1 MIIFRES
8 EYNAWA
14 ALNEKYLRLQ
24 GEARRKYNKDKDRA
38 AYDRTLFDLERQE
51 TEERAA
57 IEEPAKFRTV
67 KNFSDKRIFEDAQA
81 TILYHA
87 YRAYQE
93 ADATGQA
100 PDFSTYG
107 GVVDLRIN
115 EHITE
120 LREDREQP
128 EKADLLCDLVDRY
141 KAGDIS
147 REECEP
153 YKDYELI
160 RVELPVN
167 KKMAPIKGDP
177 GNALIIANTV
187 FPNEF
192 MTTTDKVSNKLFEGA
207 IAPLV
212 ETTVANAKRGAARE
226 LNTVI
231 TINYDDLQE
240 VQLLN
245 RPKGL
250 TAYDREVSDAILSL
264 NILGGNEIFTD
275 QMIYRT
281 MTGNPGAKLS
291 KKQQDQITQSI
302 AVLRG
307 TIVKLSVSPEEAEA
321 YGMDA
326 INYEGNLLM
335 IERVE
340 IKIKGQAV
348 NAYRLRRAPILY
360 EYAEGKNQIARV
372 PIEVV
377 NTGLVK
383 TTDTIEL
390 QGYLL
395 RRITA
400 MRNSAMSRTI
410 LYSTIYDRLKI
421 GEGLANA
428 NQVYKKKNKVNE
440 FIIKI
445 LEEWKEKAFIVDY
458 KVNKKG
464 TSTVSVT
471 IEP

>member
-1 MIIFRES
+1 MIIFKES

-14 ALNEKYLRLQ
+14 ALNEKYLRLYA
-24 GEARRKYNKDKDRA
+24 EARRKYGKDKDRA
-38 AYDRTLFDLERQE
+38 AYDRKRADLERQE
-51 TEERAA
+51 CEERAK
-57 IEEPAKFRTV
+57 IEEPAKIRTV
-67 KNFSDKRIFEDAQA
+67 KNFSNKRLFEDAQA

-87 YRAYQE
+87 YRAYKE
-93 ADATGQA
+93 AEDTGEA
-100 PDFSTYG
+100 PDFTAYG
-107 GVVDLRIN
+107 GVVDLRID
-115 EHITE
+115 EHLTE
-120 LREDREQP
+120 LRNDRGQGEQ
-128 EKADLLCDLVDRY
+128 ADFLWDLVERY
-141 KAGDIS
+141 KAGSIS
-147 REECEP
+147 FEECEP

-167 KKMAPIKGDP
+167 RKMAPIKEDP
-177 GNALIIANTV
+177 GKALIIANSNY
-187 FPNEF
+187 PSEF

-212 ETTVANAKRGAARE
+212 ETTVANAKRGTTRE

-240 VQLLN
+240 IQLLN

-250 TAYDREVSDAILSL
+250 TAYDREVNDAILSL
-264 NILGGNEIFTD
+264 NIIGGNEIFTD

-307 TIVKLSVSPEEAEA
+307 TIVKLSVSPEEATA

-340 IKIKGQAV
+340 AKIKGQTT

-360 EYAEGKNQIARV
+360 EYADGKNQIARV
-372 PIEVV
+372 PMEIV

-400 MRNSAMSRTI
+400 MKNSSMSRTI

-421 GEGLANA
+421 GESLANA
-428 NQVYKKKNKVNE
+428 GQVRKKKSKVNE

-445 LEEWKEKAFIVDY
+445 LEEWKEKAFIIDY
-458 KVNKKG
+458 KINKKG